1 MLKDEIAVR
10 GSSNALTVLPAFGK
24 PSLKAAL
31 AGTDSRDY
39 VAEKKA
45 VKKTLSWA
53 EIARK

>member
-1 MLKDEIAVR
+1 MARPALKR
-10 GSSNALTVLPAFGK
+10 SCRRS
-24 PSLKAAL
+24 KAKKLAL

-53 EIARK
+53 EISSEIKR